1 MLPTVTVGVPVVGDV
16 LTTIFTGAG
25 GFSTMTGVVI
35 VGASVMVGITGRG
48 TPMIVL
54 IVGIVITQT
63 GMR

>member
-1 MLPTVTVGVPVVGDV
+1 MLPTVTVGVPVGDV

-25 GFSTMTGVVI
+25 GFSTITGVVI
-35 VGASVMVGITGRG
+35 VGASVMVGVTRRG
-48 TPMIVL
+48 TPRVVL